1 LKAALP
7 SELHANVYIGMR
19 YSPPTISDALLQ
31 AMKDGVDTI
40 LLLPLYPQ
48 YSLTTT
54 YSSLK
59 EVERQKDRLEFKPK
73 AVHVIRNYPTQEDFI
88 EAHRLR
94 IQEALETLPPS
105 APERFGLIF
114 SAHGVPL
121 SFVKKE
127 TRTQARSSARW
138 RPC

>member
-59 EVERQKDRLEFKPK
+59 EVERQKTGLSLSQRLCMSSETIQPK
-73 AVHVIRNYPTQEDFI
+73 KTSSRPIVYASRRPLKHSPRPRQN
-88 EAHRLR
+88 A
-94 IQEALETLPPS
+94 S
-105 APERFGLIF
+105 GSF
-114 SAHGVPL
+114 SAHTAFL
-121 SFVKKE
+121 
-127 TRTQARSSARW
+127 
-138 RPC
+138 